1 MRLIFVA
8 HKTDLIFTEQN
19 IILISFFFSFRGE
32 IWPGHVLDR
41 FGAIHPR
48 TVSLLF
54 SSWAA
59 REKRSCWGNSVTDG
73 RERRRERENGR
84 WCSQLYFWYWTF
96 TMSPLPSP
104 SRPHTLSL
112 SLQIQPFLFLNA
124 PLSLDRAYKPS
135 DIFLSPFDSRF
146 LVIVPQHLI
155 YSKEPPFSHSSGFN
169 DWLLL

>member
-1 MRLIFVA
+1 M
-8 HKTDLIFTEQN
+8 T
-19 IILISFFFSFRGE
+19 
-32 IWPGHVLDR
+32 
-41 FGAIHPR
+41 
-48 TVSLLF
+48 
-54 SSWAA
+54 
-59 REKRSCWGNSVTDG
+59 RSCSRQVWCDSPENSESPVQFLSSE
-73 RERRRERENGR
+73 REEVLLGQQRNRRERETER
-84 WCSQLYFWYWTF
+84 EREWQMVF
-96 TMSPLPSP
+96 TALFLILDLHHEPAPLPLS
-104 SRPHTLSL
+104 SSHSLSL